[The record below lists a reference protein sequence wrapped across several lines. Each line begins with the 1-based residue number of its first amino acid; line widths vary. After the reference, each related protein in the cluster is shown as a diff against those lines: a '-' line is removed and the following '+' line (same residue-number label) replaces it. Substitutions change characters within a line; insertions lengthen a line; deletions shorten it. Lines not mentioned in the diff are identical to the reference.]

1 MEDEAEEFEF
11 IPPAEIL
18 SVERDTWW
26 DNYPEVAVKRGWGY
40 FVVKHKCPKGLVYVS
55 QTWARDEL
63 DAYQR
68 VMRGDLAL
76 TSMEEQTNA

>member
-26 DNYPEVAVKRGWGY
+26 DNYPEQSKGMGY
-40 FVVKHKCPKGLVYVS
+40 FVVKHKCPNGLIYVT
-55 QTWARDEL
+55 QTWARDEIE
-63 DAYQR
+63 AYMQI
-68 VMRGDLAL
+68 MRGEAVAFP
-76 TSMEEQTNA
+76 E